1 MQPASGSGIA
11 AAGGGGG
18 EVEMAAAKTKHSRKK
33 PAGNKTNPDVSLRK
47 HLVELLNAGN
57 AHVTLADAFADFPA
71 AKRAAYANGLEHTPW
86 QLLEHIRIAQW
97 DILEFSRDPKH
108 VSPDFP
114 EGYWPKTP
122 GPRDHAEWTKSVQS
136 VASDLRA
143 MVRLVTNTRTDLHA
157 ALPWGDGQTVLRE
170 ALVLADH
177 NAYHVGQIVDLRR
190 ALGIWKKS

>member
-1 MQPASGSGIA
+1 
-11 AAGGGGG
+11 
-18 EVEMAAAKTKHSRKK
+18 MAVAKNQHSRKK
-33 PAGNKTNPDVSLRK
+33 PAANKTNPDASLRK

-57 AHVTLADAFADFPA
+57 AHVTMADAFADFSA
-71 AKRAAYANGLEHTPW
+71 EKRGAYANGLEHTAW
-86 QLLEHIRIAQW
+86 HLLEHLRIAQW
-97 DILEFSRDPKH
+97 DILEFSHNPKH

-122 GPRDHAEWTKSVQS
+122 GPRNDAEWTKSVQS

-143 MVRLVTNTRTDLHA
+143 MIRLVTNPRTDLFA
-157 ALPWGDGQTVLRE
+157 PLPWGDGQTVLRE

-177 NAYHVGQIVDLRR
+177 NAYHVGQMVDLRR

>member
-1 MQPASGSGIA
+1 
-11 AAGGGGG
+11 
-18 EVEMAAAKTKHSRKK
+18 MAVARNKHSRKK
-33 PAGNKTNPDVSLRK
+33 TAGNKTNPDASLRK

-57 AHVTLADAFADFPA
+57 AHVTMADAFADFPA
-71 AKRAAYANGLEHTPW
+71 EKRGAYANGLEHTAW
-86 QLLEHIRIAQW
+86 QVLEHIRIAQR
-97 DILEFSRDPKH
+97 DILEFSRNPKH

-122 GPRDHAEWTKSVQS
+122 GPRDDAEWTKSVRS

-143 MVRLVTNTRTDLHA
+143 MIRLVTNARTDLFA
-157 ALPWGDGQTVLRE
+157 ALPWGDSQTALRE

-177 NAYHVGQIVDLRR
+177 NSYHVGQMVDLRR

>member
-1 MQPASGSGIA
+1 M
-11 AAGGGGG
+11 
-18 EVEMAAAKTKHSRKK
+18 KKSRRSRSPRK
-33 PAGNKTNPDVSLRK
+33 NDPDASLRQ

-57 AHVTLADAFADFPA
+57 AHVTMADAFADFSA
-71 AKRAAYANGLEHTPW
+71 EKRGAYANGLEHTAW
-86 QLLEHIRIAQW
+86 HLLEHLRIAQW
-97 DILEFSRDPKH
+97 DILEFSHNPKH

-122 GPRDHAEWTKSVQS
+122 GPRNDAEWTKSVQS

-143 MVRLVTNTRTDLHA
+143 MIRLVTNPRTDLFVP
-157 ALPWGDGQTVLRE
+157 LPWGDGQTVLRE

-177 NAYHVGQIVDLRR
+177 NAYHVGQMVDLRR